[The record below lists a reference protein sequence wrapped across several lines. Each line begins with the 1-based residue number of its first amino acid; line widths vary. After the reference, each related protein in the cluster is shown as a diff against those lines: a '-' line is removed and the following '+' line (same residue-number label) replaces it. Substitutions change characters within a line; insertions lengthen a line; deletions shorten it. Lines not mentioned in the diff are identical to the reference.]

1 MEQLKKGVPRP
12 CSVWG
17 KFFSMRF
24 KAELN
29 QGPLMRFSSLLVR
42 IDIVEINNKR
52 EVVEW
57 TKIWQALDV
66 GHGMRSW
73 APGVVAVLLLGMF
86 AKEHRSNISGVQ
98 LPVAYQAQGRQ
109 EADGAF
115 IHLHL
120 QGVGDLHAVLQ
131 INCSCLD

>member
-98 LPVAYQAQGRQ
+98 LPVAYQA
-109 EADGAF
+109 
-115 IHLHL
+115 
-120 QGVGDLHAVLQ
+120 
-131 INCSCLD
+131 

>member
-1 MEQLKKGVPRP
+1 
-12 CSVWG
+12 
-17 KFFSMRF
+17 
-24 KAELN
+24 
-29 QGPLMRFSSLLVR
+29 
-42 IDIVEINNKR
+42 VEINSKM

-73 APGVVAVLLLGMF
+73 PPGVVAVLLLGMF
-86 AKEHRSNISGVQ
+86 AKEHRSNISDVQ

-109 EADGAF
+109 GADGAF
-115 IHLHL
+115 THLPHQEVDDL
-120 QGVGDLHAVLQ
+120 QDVLQ